1 MALDGILLHKIIP
14 LLEESLPM
22 RIQKIWQISNTEVL
36 FQIHGAQGKQQLLI
50 STHSEYNRLLFTKRT
65 YPTPAEPGNFVMV
78 LRKYLEG
85 GTIISIEQAQLD
97 RWCTFTVKHHNN
109 LGDLEIL
116 KMYVELMGKYAN
128 IILVNAEGKI
138 IDALKRIP
146 PFENSKRVIQPNAM
160 FVPTEAQD
168 KKDPFINFDIDESIS
183 LTRQFAGFSPF
194 LSREIEYRMSFGE
207 SFSSIMKAI
216 DESTDL
222 YIANQNDVPVFHCIP
237 LTSVGPCKNYPIF
250 DAFDIL
256 YYHREEKDRIKQI
269 SGDIFH
275 VVKKELKHQQTKLPR
290 LLKSYDEA
298 VDCEK
303 WKEYGDLLYSYNVND
318 TKGTKQITLQRWE
331 DGSDVIIPLDEKL
344 DGKQNA
350 KKCFQKYNK
359 YKKGQIYLHDQI
371 RICEDEIKYFE
382 GLLEQLEIADFTT
395 AQEIRDELIH
405 QGYIKEKQVKRKKVK
420 KQKTQMPNISSV
432 TLNNGTEI
440 SFGKNNL
447 QNDALTWHI
456 ARKNEYWFH
465 AKDYHG
471 AHVVVHSEK
480 MDEETI
486 RAAALIA
493 AYYSKG
499 RMSSS
504 VPVNYCQVKNL
515 KKIPGAKPGMV
526 QLTAYQTIYIDPEE
540 EQLEKIGI
548 MIQ

>member
-22 RIQKIWQISNTEVL
+22 RIQKIWQVSNTEVL
-36 FQIHGAQGKQQLLI
+36 FQVHGNHGKQQLLI
-50 STHSEYNRLLFTKRT
+50 STHSEYNRLLMTTRN
-65 YPTPAEPGNFVMV
+65 YPTPNEPGNFVMI

-85 GTIISIEQAQLD
+85 GTIISIEQAELD
-97 RWCTFTVKHHNN
+97 RWCTFTIKHHNT
-109 LGDLEIL
+109 LGDLETL
-116 KMYVELMGKYAN
+116 QMYVELMGKYAN
-128 IILVNAEGKI
+128 IILVNPEGKI

-160 FVPTEAQD
+160 FVPTEPQN
-168 KKDPFINFDIDESIS
+168 KKDPFHCFEIDPSVS
-183 LTRQFAGFSPF
+183 LTKQFAGFSPF
-194 LSREIEYRMSFGE
+194 LSKEIEYRMFLGE
-207 SFSSIMKAI
+207 SFQDIMQEI
-216 DESTDL
+216 ETSQDL

-237 LTSVGPCKNYPIF
+237 LKSIGTCKSYPVF
-250 DAFDIL
+250 DGFDIL
-256 YYHREEKDRIKQI
+256 YYHSEEKERIKQI

-318 TKGTKQITLQRWE
+318 TKGMKQITLQSWE
-331 DGSDVIIPLDEKL
+331 DGTDVIIPLDEKL

-350 KKCFQKYNK
+350 KRCFQKYNK
-359 YKKGQIYLHDQI
+359 YKKGQAYLQQQI
-371 RICEDEIKYFE
+371 EICQNEILYFE
-382 GLLEQLEIADFTT
+382 GLLEQLEIADFST

-405 QGYIKEKQVKRKKVK
+405 QGYIKEKQVKRKKAK
-420 KQKTQMPNISSV
+420 KQKTKAPNITTI
-432 TLNNGTEI
+432 TLPNGIKI
-440 SFGKNNL
+440 SFGRNNM
-447 QNDALTWHI
+447 QNDALTWHL

-471 AHVVVHSEK
+471 AHVVVHSDQ

-486 RAAALIA
+486 RTAANIA
-493 AYYSKG
+493 SYYSRG

-504 VPVNYCQVKNL
+504 VPVNYCLVKNL
-515 KKIPGAKPGMV
+515 KKIPGAKLGMV
-526 QLTAYQTIYIDPEE
+526 QLTTYQTIYIDPNEE
-540 EQLEKIGI
+540 ELEKIGI
-548 MIQ
+548 NLN